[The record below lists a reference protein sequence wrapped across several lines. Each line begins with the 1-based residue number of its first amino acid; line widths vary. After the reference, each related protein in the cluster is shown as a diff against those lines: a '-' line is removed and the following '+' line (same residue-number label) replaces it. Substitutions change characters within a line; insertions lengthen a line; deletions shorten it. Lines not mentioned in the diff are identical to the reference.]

1 MTYQDIA
8 DRCVPLLP
16 GVFIPSVVDA
26 TKQAAIDL
34 CRESDVML
42 RTVTISLLEG
52 DTGASIVIP
61 DAKSLR
67 VLAFGDETGGY
78 AFQSA
83 KDYVAFA
90 EPLEADQSF
99 DVVCA
104 CQPDSSVLPDDLA
117 RYDEAIFNRAMYLM
131 LKIPKQEWTDRAEA
145 EEYKRLWMGDIH
157 DAKQSADVGH
167 QTGTRR
173 QFIRRFV

>member
-1 MTYQDIA
+1 
-8 DRCVPLLP
+8 
-16 GVFIPSVVDA
+16 
-26 TKQAAIDL
+26 
-34 CRESDVML
+34 ML

-52 DTGASIVIP
+52 DTGAQIIVP

-67 VLAFGDETGGY
+67 VLAFGDGSGGY

-99 DVVCA
+99 EVVCA
-104 CQPDSSVLPDDLA
+104 CQPDSETLPDDLS

-157 DAKQSADVGH
+157 DAKQAADIGKEWNTTSRVVRGGHSQITYGVKSAKRAKVL
-167 QTGTRR
+167 
-173 QFIRRFV
+173 